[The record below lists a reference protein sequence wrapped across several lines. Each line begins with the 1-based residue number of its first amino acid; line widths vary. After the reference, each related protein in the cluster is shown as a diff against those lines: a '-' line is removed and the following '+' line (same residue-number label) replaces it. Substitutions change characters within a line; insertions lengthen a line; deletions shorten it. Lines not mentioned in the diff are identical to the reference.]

1 MDNLPI
7 NNYGLLYSPGEC
19 YSREEAIEIIKENF
33 FNPQPVEEQE
43 EENIQ
48 VCCPSYEGKYPK
60 IPISLF
66 DEVSEN
72 IDLSNFS
79 MHRKYRFDP
88 VSENISSSNFLMHRK
103 PRFVDSMKFP
113 KISTFRI
120 FDTSKFL

>member
-19 YSREEAIEIIKENF
+19 YSREEAKEIIKESF

-60 IPISLF
+60 
-66 DEVSEN
+66 VSTPR
-72 IDLSNFS
+72 IV
-79 MHRKYRFDP
+79 MK
-88 VSENISSSNFLMHRK
+88 SS
-103 PRFVDSMKFP
+103 
-113 KISTFRI
+113 KILTLRI
-120 FDTSKFL
+120 IRCTDFFYLKEIF

>member
-60 IPISLF
+60 ISFF
-66 DEVSEN
+66 D
-72 IDLSNFS
+72 S
-79 MHRKYRFDP
+79 MNGRKYRCR
-88 VSENISSSNFLMHRK
+88 ENLDLPI
-103 PRFVDSMKFP
+103 RFSV
-113 KISTFRI
+113 
-120 FDTSKFL
+120 

>member
-60 IPISLF
+60 IPIFRKYWLFEFVDAPKNPICRF

-72 IDLSNFS
+72 ID
-79 MHRKYRFDP
+79 
-88 VSENISSSNFLMHRK
+88 
-103 PRFVDSMKFP
+103 FP
-113 KISTFRI
+113 KTEIPFETAV
-120 FDTSKFL
+120 FDI

>member
-60 IPISLF
+60 IPFSML
-66 DEVSEN
+66 DKVLEN

-79 MHRKYRFDP
+79 MYRKYRFDP
-88 VSENISSSNFLMHRK
+88 VSENIGSSNFSMHPIKYAVKQPYPVKAEK
-103 PRFVDSMKFP
+103 PIYYS
-113 KISTFRI
+113 
-120 FDTSKFL
+120 L